1 MVALLLGTILS
12 GPVLAQ
18 EAAPPA
24 AAPAPAPPAVTP
36 TAPTAPPVATA
47 PAERRTIQSL
57 TVRNAQRLEPETI
70 RAYSG
75 LTVGQAYDNE
85 VLDQA
90 IVTLIGTE
98 LIADAEISGGD
109 TGAIV
114 IEVRENPVINRIIL
128 EGNRRLKSDK
138 ITPEIKLA
146 PRQIFTRTKVRTDVE
161 RIVELYRR
169 QGRYAATVE
178 PKVVTLDQNRV
189 DVVFEINEGP
199 KSKVRA
205 INIIGN
211 EAFGDGRLRSEM
223 ATKETSLFSFFGS
236 GDSYDPD
243 RLAYDQQKLRQ
254 YYLTQG
260 YADFRV
266 VSAVAELTPDKRDF
280 IITYVVEEG
289 DRYKFGDVKIES
301 ELRDFKPE
309 ELKGFLPM
317 KKGDWFNA
325 KQVEDTVTTLN
336 ETAGLFGYAFADIR
350 PNYRRDK
357 EARTMTL
364 TFNVGDAPRTY
375 IERIDIAGNT
385 YTQDKVVRREFRLNE
400 GDAFNSIRVKRSR
413 DRIQSLGFFQEN
425 IEIEQRP
432 GSAPDRII
440 LGVDVEERA
449 TGELQL
455 SAGFSSLENFILNLS
470 IAQRNFRGKG
480 QTIRAS
486 ANYSTYSKSI
496 ELGFTEPYL
505 FDRNIGL
512 GGEVYRRDLSSFN
525 ILNNERNTTYE
536 QVTTGFGTTLTVP
549 ITEFILGALRYSLN
563 FDDVSLDRDTFF
575 TNGVCDPLRAGRF
588 LCDALGERTT
598 SSIGYSLLYS
608 NLNSGLRPSAGQRLL
623 LTQDFAGLGGDVK
636 YVRTRVDGTK
646 YWNLFGSNFIFSAH
660 AEGGYIHPL
669 QSARTPSQDAVRLTD
684 RFFGPQL
691 RGFDIRGIGPRVQR
705 LGFNPD
711 GTLNEENDN
720 VQDDAVGGRAYYMAR
735 AEVEIPL
742 GSGASSLGLRPSAFV
757 DVGSLFGLKN
767 LTVAN
772 GGLTNFPGQRSCT
785 SPGNPGATPP
795 ELPRVDNIPGDQ
807 SCPAGTTSSGVIGAF
822 TERYVG
828 DSPSPRVSIGIGVN
842 WNSPFGP
849 FRIDI
854 AKALV
859 KQKGDDTK
867 LFNFNV
873 GTAF

>member
-1 MVALLLGTILS
+1 MKTKRGRVTAALMLGTIL
-12 GPVLAQ
+12 GGGTPAFAQ
-18 EAAPPA
+18 V
-24 AAPAPAPPAVTP
+24 AAPAPLQPELSTPAP
-36 TAPTAPPVATA
+36 
-47 PAERRTIQSL
+47 PAERRVIQSL
-57 TVRNAQRLEPETI
+57 RVTGAQRLEPETV

-75 LTVGQAYDNE
+75 LTVGQVYDNE
-85 VLDQA
+85 VLDEA
-90 IVTLIGTE
+90 IRTLIATE
-98 LIADAEISGGD
+98 LLADVGISGAE
-109 TGAIV
+109 TGNIV
-114 IEVRENPVINRIIL
+114 LEVRENPVINRIIL
-128 EGNRRLKSDK
+128 EGNKRLKSDK

-146 PRQIFTRTKVRTDVE
+146 PRQIFTRTKVRSDVD

-189 DVVFEINEGP
+189 DVVFEISEGP

-223 ATKETSLFSFFGS
+223 ATKESNFLSFFGS

-266 VSAVAELTPDKRDF
+266 ASAVAELTPDKRDF
-280 IITYVVEEG
+280 IITYVVDEG
-289 DRYKFGDVKIES
+289 ERYKFGDVTIES

-309 ELKGFLPM
+309 ELKSFLPM
-317 KKGDWFNA
+317 KKGDWFDA
-325 KQVEDTVTTLN
+325 KQVEDTVTLLN

-357 EARTMTL
+357 DARTMTL

-375 IERIDIAGNT
+375 IERIDINGNT
-385 YTQDKVVRREFRLNE
+385 FTQDKVLRREFRLNE
-400 GDAFNSIRVKRSR
+400 GDAFNTIRVKRSR

-425 IEIEQRP
+425 IEVEQRP

-480 QTIRAS
+480 QTLRAS

-512 GGEVYRRDLSSFN
+512 GGEIYRRDLSSFN

-536 QVTTGFGTTLTVP
+536 QVTTGGGVNVTVP
-549 ITEFILGALRYSLN
+549 VTEYILGALRYNLN
-563 FDDVSLDRDTFF
+563 FDDVSLDRSTFF

-588 LCDALGERTT
+588 LCDAIGKRTT
-598 SSIGYSLLYS
+598 SAAGYSLLYS
-608 NLNSGLRPSAGQRLL
+608 NVNSAQRPSAGQRFV

-636 YVRTRVDGTK
+636 YIRTRLDGTK
-646 YWNLFGSNFIFSAH
+646 YWDLFNTGFIFSAH

-669 QSARTPSQDAVRLTD
+669 QDSRGPGQDAVRLTD

-705 LGFNPD
+705 VPFDANGDPITDRNSI
-711 GTLNEENDN
+711 
-720 VQDDAVGGRAYYMAR
+720 QDDSIGGRAYYMAR

-742 GSGASSLGLRPSAFV
+742 GAGAKDLGLRPSAFI
-757 DVGSLFGLKN
+757 DVGSLFKIKRPTLITAPRDAN
-767 LTVAN
+767 SRPVPIPVLDAN
-772 GGLTNFPGQRSCT
+772 GQPILGTDGAPLTTTPFDEVFL
-785 SPGNPGATPP
+785 GNSAK
-795 ELPRVDNIPGDQ
+795 
-807 SCPAGTTSSGVIGAF
+807 
-822 TERYVG
+822 
-828 DSPSPRVSIGIGVN
+828 PRVSIGVGVN

-854 AKALV
+854 ARALV

>member
-1 MVALLLGTILS
+1 MKAISKNKAHRRYAAALLIGTALG
-12 GPVLAQ
+12 GPTAAFAQ
-18 EAAPPA
+18 DAVPALPPPVP
-24 AAPAPAPPAVTP
+24 AAPA
-36 TAPTAPPVATA
+36 
-47 PAERRTIQSL
+47 AEQRTIRTLSV
-57 TVRNAQRLEPETI
+57 TGAQRLEADTV

-75 LTVGQAYDNE
+75 LAVGQRYDNE
-85 VLDQA
+85 ALDAA
-90 IVTLIGTE
+90 IRKLIETE
-98 LIADAEISGGD
+98 LLADVTVAGAD
-109 TGAIV
+109 TGDIV
-114 IEVRENPVINRIIL
+114 LQVRENPVINRIIL
-128 EGNRRLKSDK
+128 EGNKRLKADK

-146 PRQIFTRTKVRTDVE
+146 PRQIFTRTKVRSDVA

-189 DVVFEINEGP
+189 DVVFEISEGA

-211 EAFGDGRLRSEM
+211 EAFGDGRLRGEM
-223 ATKETSLFSFFGS
+223 ATKETGLFSFFSS
-236 GDSYDPD
+236 GTSYDPD
-243 RLAYDQQKLRQ
+243 RLNYDQQKLRQ

-266 VSAVAELTPDKRDF
+266 VSAVAELTPDKQDF

-289 DRYKFGDVKIES
+289 DRYKFGPVTIES
-301 ELRDFKPE
+301 ELRDFKPG

-317 KKGDWFNA
+317 KEGDWFNA

-350 PNYRRDK
+350 PNYQRDK

-364 TFNVGDAPRTY
+364 TFNVGDAPRVY
-375 IERIDIAGNT
+375 VERIDIAGNT
-385 YTQDKVVRREFRLNE
+385 YTQDKVLRREFRLNE

-413 DRIQSLGFFQEN
+413 DRIQSLGFFQED

-432 GSAPDRII
+432 GSAPDRVI

-455 SAGFSSLENFILNLS
+455 SAGYSSQESFIINFS

-480 QTIRAS
+480 QTLRAGV
-486 ANYSTYSKSI
+486 NYSSYSKSI

-512 GGEVYRRDLSSFN
+512 GGEIYRRDFSSFN
-525 ILNNERNTTYE
+525 IVGNDRRTTYK
-536 QVTTGFGTTLTVP
+536 QTRTGAGVTLTVP
-549 ITEFILGALRYSLN
+549 VTEFILGALRYNLN
-563 FDDVSLDRDTFF
+563 FDDITLDSSRLNPDGTCEPR
-575 TNGVCDPLRAGRF
+575 NVGRST
-588 LCDALGERTT
+588 CDALGKRTIST
-598 SSIGYSLLYS
+598 VGYSLLYS
-608 NLNSGLRPSAGQRLL
+608 NLNNGQRPSAGQRVVLS
-623 LTQDFAGLGGDVK
+623 QDFAGVGGDVRYIK
-636 YVRTRVDGTK
+636 TNVEGTK
-646 YWNLFGSNFIFSAH
+646 YYNLFNSGFVFSAF
-660 AEGGYIHPL
+660 AGAGYIHPL
-669 QSARTPSQDAVRLTD
+669 EGTRNASEDAVRLTD

-705 LGFNPD
+705 RFLDAAGVEIVD
-711 GTLNEENDN
+711 DN
-720 VQDDAVGGRAYYMAR
+720 NLQDEPLGGRAYYHGR

-742 GSGASSLGLRPSAFV
+742 GAGARGLGLRPSVFL
-757 DVGSLFGLKN
+757 DVGSLFSLRN
-767 LTVAN
+767 LTLAN
-772 GGLTNFPGQRSCT
+772 GGLINFPGQRTCT
-785 SPGNPGATPP
+785 LTVPP
-795 ELPRVDNIPGDQ
+795 AAGVTDPPLTTAIPGDQ
-807 SCPAGTTSSGVIGAF
+807 TCPADRTSSPVTGAF
-822 TERYVG
+822 NERFLG
-828 DSPSPRVSIGIGVN
+828 DSPKPRLSVGFGVN

-854 AKALV
+854 AKALL
-859 KQKGDDTK
+859 KQRGDDTK
-867 LFNFNV
+867 LFSFNV

>member
-1 MVALLLGTILS
+1 MLGTILA
-12 GPVLAQ
+12 GATPALAQ
-18 EAAPPA
+18 DAGLVAGAPA
-24 AAPAPAPPAVTP
+24 AATPPAPPAP
-36 TAPTAPPVATA
+36 SA
-47 PAERRTIQSL
+47 PAPQRIIRSL
-57 TVRNAQRLEPETI
+57 AVRGAQRLEPETV
-70 RAYSG
+70 RSYSG
-75 LTVGQAYDNE
+75 LRVGQAYDNE
-85 VLDQA
+85 VLDRA
-90 IVTLIGTE
+90 IKTLYDTE
-98 LIADAEISGGD
+98 LLAEVVIRGGD
-109 TGAIV
+109 TGDIV
-114 IEVRENPVINRIIL
+114 LDVRENPVINRIIL
-128 EGNRRLKSDK
+128 EGNKRIKSEK

-146 PRQIFTRTKVRTDVE
+146 PRQIFTRTKVRSDVD
-161 RIVELYRR
+161 RIIELYRR
-169 QGRYAATVE
+169 QGRYAASVE

-189 DVVFEINEGP
+189 DVVFEISEGA

-211 EAFGDGRLRSEM
+211 EAFSDGRLRSEM
-223 ATKETSLFSFFGS
+223 ATKESSLFSFFGS

-266 VSAVAELTPDKRDF
+266 VSAVAELTPDKQDF

-289 DRYKFGDVKIES
+289 ERYKFGDVTIES
-301 ELRDFKPE
+301 ELRDFKPAD
-309 ELKGFLPM
+309 LKGFLPM

-385 YTQDKVVRREFRLNE
+385 YTKDKVLRREFRLNE
-400 GDAFNSIRVKRSR
+400 GDAFNTIRVKRSR
-413 DRIQSLGFFQEN
+413 DRIQSLGFFQDD
-425 IEIEQRP
+425 IKIEQRP
-432 GSAPDRII
+432 GSAPDRVI

-455 SAGFSSLENFILNLS
+455 SAGFSSLENFILNVS
-470 IAQRNFRGKG
+470 IQQRNFRGMG
-480 QTIRAS
+480 QTLRAS
-486 ANYSTYSKSI
+486 ANYSRYSKEVS
-496 ELGFTEPYL
+496 LGFTEPFL
-505 FDRNIGL
+505 FDRNVGL
-512 GGEVYRRDLSSFN
+512 GGEIYRRDFSNFN
-525 ILNNERNTTYE
+525 LLNNQRNTTYK
-536 QVTTGFGTTLTVP
+536 QAQTGVGTTLTVP
-549 ITEFILGALRYSLN
+549 VTEFILGALRYNL
-563 FDDVSLDRDTFF
+563 SLDNVTLDKNTFF
-575 TNGVCDPLRAGRF
+575 TNGQCDPLRAGRF
-588 LCDALGERTT
+588 LCDEIGKRTT
-598 SSIGYSLLYS
+598 SAFGYSLLYS
-608 NLNSGLRPSAGQRLL
+608 NLNNGIRPSAGQRLT

-646 YWNLFGSNFIFSAH
+646 YWDLFRSGFIFSAH

-669 QSARTPSQDAVRLTD
+669 QSSPGPGRDAVRLTD

-705 LGFNPD
+705 VPFDANGDPIVDRN
-711 GTLNEENDN
+711 NI
-720 VQDDAVGGRAYYMAR
+720 QDDSIGGRAYYMGR

-742 GSGASSLGLRPSAFV
+742 SSGARSLGLRPSAFI
-757 DVGSLFGLKN
+757 DVGSLFNVRQPL
-767 LTVAN
+767 LTTAPRNAKGKALPIPVLDAT
-772 GGLTNFPGQRSCT
+772 GQPVLGTDGMPLTTTAFDEVFLGN
-785 SPGNPGATPP
+785 SPK
-795 ELPRVDNIPGDQ
+795 
-807 SCPAGTTSSGVIGAF
+807 
-822 TERYVG
+822 
-828 DSPSPRVSIGIGVN
+828 PRVSIGIGVN

-859 KQKGDDTK
+859 KQKGDLTK

>member
-1 MVALLLGTILS
+1 MRGRAVSALLLGTFLS
-12 GPVLAQ
+12 APVLAQ
-18 EAAPPA
+18 ETPAAQQAAPPA
-24 AAPAPAPPAVTP
+24 VAAPTPPAPVAVP
-36 TAPTAPPVATA
+36 EVQ
-47 PAERRTIQSL
+47 RNIRTL
-57 TVRNAQRLEPETI
+57 TVTGAQRLEPATI

-85 VLDQA
+85 ILDQA
-90 IVTLIGTE
+90 IVTLVATE
-98 LIADAEISGGD
+98 LLADVGISGGE
-109 TGAIV
+109 TGDIV
-114 IEVRENPVINRIIL
+114 LEVRENPVINRIIL
-128 EGNRRLKSDK
+128 EGNKRLKADK

-146 PRQIFTRTKVRTDVE
+146 PRQIFTRTKVRSDVE

-169 QGRYAATVE
+169 QGRFAATVE

-189 DVVFEINEGP
+189 DVVFEISEGP

-211 EAFGDGRLRSEM
+211 KAFGGGRLRSEM

-266 VSAVAELTPDKRDF
+266 VSAVAELTPDKQDF
-280 IITYVVEEG
+280 IITYVVDEG
-289 DRYKFGDVKIES
+289 DRYKFGDVTIES
-301 ELRDFKPE
+301 ELRDFKPG

-350 PNYRRDK
+350 PNYTRSK
-357 EARTMTL
+357 ENKTMTL

-385 YTQDKVVRREFRLNE
+385 YTQDKVLRREFRLNE
-400 GDAFNSIRVKRSR
+400 GDAFNTIRVKRSR
-413 DRIQSLGFFQEN
+413 DRIQSLGFFQDD

-470 IAQRNFRGKG
+470 IQQRNFRGKG
-480 QTIRAS
+480 LTVRAS
-486 ANYSTYSKSI
+486 VNYSTYSKSI

-512 GGEVYRRDLSSFN
+512 GGEIYRRDLSSFN

-536 QVTTGFGTTLTVP
+536 QITNGISTTLTVP
-549 ITEFILGALRYSLN
+549 VTEFILGALRYSLA
-563 FDDVSLDRDTFF
+563 FDDVSLDQDTFF

-588 LCDALGERTT
+588 LCDALGKRTT
-598 SSIGYSLLYS
+598 SLVGYSLLYS
-608 NLNSGLRPSAGQRLL
+608 NLNSAQRPSAGQRLV
-623 LTQDFAGLGGDVK
+623 LTQDFAGLGGDVR
-636 YVRTRVDGTK
+636 YVRTRLDGTK
-646 YWNLFGSNFIFSAH
+646 YFDPFNSGFIFSLH

-669 QSARTPSQDAVRLTD
+669 QKASTPSQDAVRLTD

-705 LGFNPD
+705 RFFAPD
-711 GTLNEENDN
+711 GTLIEDTDN
-720 VQDDAVGGRAYYMAR
+720 QQDDAVGGRAYYMGR
-735 AEVEIPL
+735 AEIELPL
-742 GSGASSLGLRPSAFV
+742 GTGARSLGLRPSVFL
-757 DVGSLFGLKN
+757 DVGSLFGLRD

-772 GGLTNFPGQRSCT
+772 GGLTDFPGQISCT
-785 SPGNPGATPP
+785 ATGQPATVIPGNGT
-795 ELPRVDNIPGDQ
+795 
-807 SCPAGTTSSGVIGAF
+807 CPTGFTASAVSGRF
-822 TERYVG
+822 TERYIG
-828 DSPSPRVSIGIGVN
+828 DSPKPRVSIGFGVN

-859 KQKGDDTK
+859 KQRGDDTK

>member
-1 MVALLLGTILS
+1 MLGTILS
-12 GPVLAQ
+12 GAAPALAQ
-18 EAAPPA
+18 EAGVAPATAQPAPVAQEPA
-24 AAPAPAPPAVTP
+24 AQRVIRSLAVTG
-36 TAPTAPPVATA
+36 
-47 PAERRTIQSL
+47 
-57 TVRNAQRLEPETI
+57 AQRLEPETV

-75 LTVGQAYDNE
+75 LTVGQAYNNE
-85 VLDQA
+85 VLDEA
-90 IVTLIGTE
+90 IRTLIATE
-98 LIADAEISGGD
+98 LLADVGISGAE
-109 TGAIV
+109 TGNIV

-128 EGNRRLKSDK
+128 EGNKRLKSDK

-146 PRQIFTRTKVRTDVE
+146 PRQIFTRTKVRSDVD
-161 RIVELYRR
+161 RIIELYRR

-199 KSKVRA
+199 RSKVRA

-223 ATKETSLFSFFGS
+223 ATKESGLFSFFGS

-254 YYLTQG
+254 FYLTEG

-266 VSAVAELTPDKRDF
+266 ASAVAELTPDKRDF
-280 IITYVVEEG
+280 IITYVVDEG
-289 DRYKFGDVKIES
+289 DRYKFGDVTIES
-301 ELRDFKPE
+301 ELRDFKPA
-309 ELKGFLPM
+309 ELRGFLPM

-325 KQVEDTVTTLN
+325 KQVEDTVTVLN

-350 PNYRRDK
+350 PNYQRDK
-357 EARTMTL
+357 DTRTMTL

-385 YTQDKVVRREFRLNE
+385 YTQDKVLRREFRLNE
-400 GDAFNSIRVKRSR
+400 GDAFNTIRVKRSR
-413 DRIQSLGFFQEN
+413 DRIQSLGFFQED
-425 IEIEQRP
+425 IEVEQRP
-432 GSAPDRII
+432 GSAPDRVI

-470 IAQRNFRGKG
+470 VAQRNFRGKG
-480 QTIRAS
+480 QTLRAS

-505 FDRNIGL
+505 FDRNLGL
-512 GGEVYRRDLSSFN
+512 GGEIYRRDLSSFN

-536 QVTTGFGTTLTVP
+536 QVTTGGGVTLTVP
-549 ITEFILGALRYSLN
+549 VTEYILGALRYNLN
-563 FDDVSLDRDTFF
+563 FDDISLDESTFF

-588 LCDALGERTT
+588 LCDAIGNRTT
-598 SSIGYSLLYS
+598 SAAGYSLLYS
-608 NLNSGLRPSAGQRLL
+608 NLNSAQRPSAGQRVV

-636 YVRTRVDGTK
+636 YIRTRLDGTK
-646 YWNLFGSNFIFSAH
+646 YYNLFNSGFIFSAH

-669 QSARTPSQDAVRLTD
+669 QGSRGAGQDAVRLTD

-705 LGFNPD
+705 IPFDAQGNPITD
-711 GTLNEENDN
+711 RNSI
-720 VQDDAVGGRAYYMAR
+720 QDDAIGGRAYYMAR
-735 AEVEIPL
+735 AEIELPL
-742 GSGASSLGLRPSAFV
+742 GASGKSLGLRPSAFI
-757 DVGSLFGLKN
+757 DVGSLFKVTRPSLI
-767 LTVAN
+767 TAPRDAN
-772 GGLTNFPGQRSCT
+772 GRPLAIPVLDANGQPVLGADGLPLTNAPFDEVFL
-785 SPGNPGATPP
+785 GNSAK
-795 ELPRVDNIPGDQ
+795 
-807 SCPAGTTSSGVIGAF
+807 
-822 TERYVG
+822 
-828 DSPSPRVSIGIGVN
+828 PRVSVGVGVN

-859 KQKGDDTK
+859 KQRGDDTK